1 MVSVGVWQ
9 GASVGGI
16 FEARSLESSLMFN
29 TYFQKKFKGK
39 SFMKKN
45 KLGFRHISSWRTFTS
60 TVRFLGSLQEV
71 KGDARNI

>member
-29 TYFQKKFKGK
+29 AYFQKKFKGK
-39 SFMKKN
+39 FFYEKINWVSVMFQVGGR
-45 KLGFRHISSWRTFTS
+45 LPPLDG
-60 TVRFLGSLQEV
+60 G
-71 KGDARNI
+71 